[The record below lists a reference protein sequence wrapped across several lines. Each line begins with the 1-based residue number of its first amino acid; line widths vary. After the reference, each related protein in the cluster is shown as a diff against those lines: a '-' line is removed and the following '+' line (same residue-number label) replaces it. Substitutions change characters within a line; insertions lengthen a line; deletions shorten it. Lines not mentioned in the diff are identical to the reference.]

1 MENRTIKLYTKST
14 SVPLK
19 VVPGHFVTN
28 HSHVN
33 YYIDMTTLKTRV
45 SEAGSVAA
53 ALAVQYVAN
62 TIVDTIVCLDGT
74 QVIGTLL
81 AQELTRAGY
90 GSMNAHG
97 TIYVV
102 TPEYDSSNQIMLFRD
117 NLRPM
122 IENKHVIVLMASVTT
137 GITIRKS
144 MNCISYYGGI
154 PVGASAIF
162 SAVDD
167 VEGYPVHAIFH
178 TSDIPDYKSC
188 TVQECPQCKA
198 GQRIDALVNS
208 YGYSKV

>member
-1 MENRTIKLYTKST
+1 MESRTIKLYAKNT

-19 VVPGHFVTN
+19 VVPGHFATN

-45 SEAGSVAA
+45 SEAGAVAA
-53 ALAVQYVAN
+53 VLAGQYVVN
-62 TIVDTIVCLDGT
+62 SIVDTIVCLDGT

-90 GSMNAHG
+90 GSINAHG

-102 TPEYDSSNQIMLFRD
+102 TPEYDSNNQMMIFRD
-117 NLRPM
+117 NTRPM

-137 GITIRKS
+137 GITIRKT

-167 VEGYPVHAIFH
+167 VEGYPVHSVFH
-178 TSDIPDYKSC
+178 NNDLPDYKSC
-188 TVQECPQCKA
+188 SVHECPQCAA